1 MEKMVI
7 EGGRKL
13 EGAVE
18 ISGSKNATLPILASC
33 ILLEGKSH
41 IENIPDL
48 TDVKTLCIILKGLG
62 LKIDYETNNSITVN
76 VEDERDI
83 TTPYEHVRK
92 MRGSICVLGP
102 LLGKRKEAQI
112 ALPGGC
118 VIGNR
123 AIDLHI
129 KGLKALGAKITLKN
143 GNIVATASRLKG
155 TEIDLAGQHGPTV
168 LGTCNILTA
177 AVLAEGRTTIINAA
191 REPEVQDTA
200 NFLNK
205 AGAKIQGIGESEIII
220 DGVNELKGIE
230 YKIIPDRIEAGT
242 FMVAGAITGGNI
254 VLKNICFDDMTA
266 TINSLN
272 EIGVKIEND
281 GNGECRVTGT
291 DQFNSININTLPYPG
306 LPTDMQAQITA
317 LLTTVK
323 GKSVITETI
332 FPDRFM
338 HTFELARMGANITI
352 EGNSAIINGVDSLS
366 GTGVMASDL
375 RASASLILAGLAAKG
390 TTEVDRLYHIDR
402 GYEKIEKKLTALGAG
417 LKRVKY

>member
-7 EGGRKL
+7 EGGRRL
-13 EGAVE
+13 EGTVE

-33 ILLEGKSH
+33 ILLEGKSY

-48 TDVKTLCIILKGLG
+48 TDVKTLCLILKGLG
-62 LKIDYETNNSITVN
+62 LKIDYETKNSITVN
-76 VEDERDI
+76 VEDESDI

-112 ALPGGC
+112 SLPGGC

-123 AIDLHI
+123 TIDLHI
-129 KGLKALGAKITLKN
+129 KGLKALGAEITLKN
-143 GNIVATASRLKG
+143 GNIVATASKLKG
-155 TEIDLAGQHGPTV
+155 TKIDLAGPYGPTV
-168 LGTCNILTA
+168 LGTCNILMA
-177 AVLAEGRTTIINAA
+177 AVLAEGRTTITNAA

-200 NFLNK
+200 NFLNM
-205 AGAKIQGIGESEIII
+205 AGAKIQGIGESTITI
-220 DGVNELKGIE
+220 DGVKELKGIR

-242 FMVAGAITGGNI
+242 FMVAGAITKGNI
-254 VLKNICFDDMTA
+254 VLKNACLGDLTA
-266 TINSLN
+266 IINSLK
-272 EIGVKIEND
+272 EIGVKIENNE
-281 GNGECRVTGT
+281 NGECRVTGT
-291 DQFNSININTLPYPG
+291 EQFNNIDINTLPYPG

-317 LLTTVK
+317 LLATVK
-323 GKSVITETI
+323 GKSVVTENI

-338 HTFELARMGANITI
+338 HTFELARMGANII
-352 EGNSAIINGVDSLS
+352 VERNSAIINGVDSLC
-366 GTGVMASDL
+366 GAGVMASDL
-375 RASASLILAGLAAKG
+375 RASASLILAGLTAKG

-402 GYEKIEKKLTALGAG
+402 GYEKIEEKLAALGAR

>member
-13 EGAVE
+13 EGTVE
-18 ISGSKNATLPILASC
+18 ISGSKNAALPILASC
-33 ILLEGKSH
+33 ILLEGKSY
-41 IENIPDL
+41 IENIPNL
-48 TDVKTLCIILKGLG
+48 TDVKTLCLILKGLG
-62 LKIDYETNNSITVN
+62 LKIDYETDNSITIN
-76 VEDERDI
+76 VEDESDI

-112 ALPGGC
+112 SLPGGC

-129 KGLKALGAKITLKN
+129 KGLKALGAEITLKN

-155 TEIDLAGQHGPTV
+155 TEIDLKGPYGPTV

-191 REPEVQDTA
+191 REPEVQDVA
-200 NFLNK
+200 NFLNR
-205 AGAKIQGIGESEIII
+205 AGAKIQGVGENEIII
-220 DGVNELKGIE
+220 DGVKELKGVK

-242 FMVAGAITGGNI
+242 FMVAGAITKGNI
-254 VLKNICFDDMTA
+254 VLKNVCFDNLTS
-266 TINSLN
+266 IIHSLN
-272 EIGVKIEND
+272 EIGVKVENNE
-281 GNGECRVTGT
+281 NGECRVTGT
-291 DQFNSININTLPYPG
+291 EQFNNINISTLPYPG

-317 LLTTVK
+317 LLATVN
-323 GKSVITETI
+323 GKSVVTEKI

-338 HTFELARMGANITI
+338 HTFELARMGANIII
-352 EGNSAIINGVDSLS
+352 EENSAIINGVDTLY
-366 GTGVMASDL
+366 GARVMASDL
-375 RASASLILAGLAAKG
+375 RASASLIIAGLAARG

-402 GYEKIEKKLTALGAG
+402 GYEKIEEKLTALGAR

>member
-7 EGGRKL
+7 EGGRRL
-13 EGAVE
+13 EGTVE

-33 ILLEGKSH
+33 ILLEGKSY

-48 TDVKTLCIILKGLG
+48 TDVKTLCLILKGLG
-62 LKIDYETNNSITVN
+62 LKIDYETKNSITVN
-76 VEDERDI
+76 VEDESDI

-112 ALPGGC
+112 SLPGGC

-123 AIDLHI
+123 TIDLHI
-129 KGLKALGAKITLKN
+129 KGLKALGAQITLKN
-143 GNIVATASRLKG
+143 GNIVATASKLKG
-155 TEIDLAGQHGPTV
+155 TEIDLAGPYGPTV
-168 LGTCNILTA
+168 LGTCNILMA
-177 AVLAEGRTTIINAA
+177 AVLAEGRTTITNAA

-200 NFLNK
+200 NFLNM
-205 AGAKIQGIGESEIII
+205 AGAKIQGIGESTITI
-220 DGVNELKGIE
+220 DGVKELKGVR

-242 FMVAGAITGGNI
+242 FMVAGAITKGNI
-254 VLKNICFDDMTA
+254 VLKNACLGDLTA
-266 TINSLN
+266 IINSLK
-272 EIGVKIEND
+272 EIGVKIENNE
-281 GNGECRVTGT
+281 NGECRVTGT
-291 DQFNSININTLPYPG
+291 EQFNNIDINTLPYPG

-317 LLTTVK
+317 LLATVK
-323 GKSVITETI
+323 GKSVVTENI

-338 HTFELARMGANITI
+338 HTFELARMGANII
-352 EGNSAIINGVDSLS
+352 VERNSAIINGVDSLC
-366 GTGVMASDL
+366 GAGVMASDL

-402 GYEKIEKKLTALGAG
+402 GYEKIEEKLTALGAR